1 MKIKLSTPIRNKMR
15 NEIEEINGFSLTE
28 TAKWS
33 DKEVAEY
40 YASSM
45 QNSLFMDGIGTD
57 GKPAFP
63 KHFKPA
69 GLRKSDHMEKIL
81 KRAGLSV
88 A

>member
-1 MKIKLSTPIRNKMR
+1 MKIQLSTPIRNKMR
-15 NEIEEINGFSLTE
+15 KDIEEINGFTLAE
-28 TAKWS
+28 TKKWS

-45 QNSLFMDGIGTD
+45 QNSLFMDGVAKD

-63 KHFKPA
+63 RHFKPA
-69 GLRKSDHMEKIL
+69 GQRKTDHMKKLL
-81 KRAGLSV
+81 KQAGLSV